1 MSERLTGLICM
12 VFDIKDQAGDDRVII
27 GPLPDAGIGGFD
39 IISAHITLHAGFSAD
54 GSNHMVV
61 SLQDAGTD
69 GTGTD
74 TIASRGGASVAWA
87 ADGVYDLTM
96 ASGNPYGIDAGD
108 WIALNLDETG
118 TVAYAGTLTVWAV
131 AGQRGSA

>member
-1 MSERLTGLICM
+1 MAERLTGLISM

-39 IISAHITLHAGFSAD
+39 IISAHVTLHAGFSAD
-54 GSNHMVV
+54 GSNHMTAT
-61 SLQDAGTD
+61 LQDAGTD

-87 ADGVYDLTM
+87 ADGAYDLTM
-96 ASGNPYGIDAGD
+96 ASGDPYGIDAGD

>member
-1 MSERLTGLICM
+1 MAERLTGLISM

-54 GSNHMVV
+54 GSNHLTAT
-61 SLQDAGTD
+61 LQDAGTD

-74 TIASRGGASVAWA
+74 
-87 ADGVYDLTM
+87 D
-96 ASGNPYGIDAGD
+96 PYGIDAGD